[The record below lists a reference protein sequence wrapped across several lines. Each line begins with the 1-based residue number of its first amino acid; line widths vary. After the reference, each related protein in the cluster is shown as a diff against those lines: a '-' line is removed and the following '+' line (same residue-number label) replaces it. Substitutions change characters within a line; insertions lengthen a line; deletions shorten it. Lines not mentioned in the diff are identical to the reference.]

1 MYISLSLWTRDM
13 KIFVTHVNIHERM
26 TSAEK
31 DLNNQVDILIC
42 SASFCRLS
50 YVFGNK
56 LIHRAATVVNMGSAT
71 QDSIPKDQPSVATID
86 CPILMYR

>member
-42 SASFCRLS
+42 SVGTNQPLS
-50 YVFGNK
+50 
-56 LIHRAATVVNMGSAT
+56 AGS
-71 QDSIPKDQPSVATID
+71 
-86 CPILMYR
+86 LMCLAISLFTELPLW